1 MSLKRTKF
9 WIDEDE
15 VTTLNQEGIVEQ
27 TDLQFVKKSLSE
39 LGFDGGTPDE
49 QYLTTLVLAS
59 ALVCGPETAPLAE
72 LTQLPAD
79 FVEAIRQRMIQA
91 GLWTEI
97 DVMCDHWFGEGN
109 VASIT
114 AICSAPRR
122 PPDSSG
128 LRGEI
133 RLDSVDDVSR
143 SGAVMGTPSY
153 MAPEQAEGKIRAL
166 GPPRLPPPS
175 FFIPLPSL
183 WCGSP

>member
-114 AICSAPRR
+114 AICLDVMIAQ
-122 PPDSSG
+122 G
-128 LRGEI
+128 LLVRKWNEPMGDYEYC
-133 RLDSVDDVSR
+133 SV
-143 SGAVMGTPSY
+143 GC
-153 MAPEQAEGKIRAL
+153 AL
-166 GPPRLPPPS
+166 TGNEHQQKVN
-175 FFIPLPSL
+175 
-183 WCGSP
+183 